1 MKKKPT
7 GPKKVKRSKKQ
18 AFPRGWNEK
27 RVRDVISHYD
37 RQTEGEELAEYEASR
52 TIEGHSVILVP
63 TELIPD
69 IRRLIARRRGA

>member
-7 GPKKVKRSKKQ
+7 GPKKIKRPEKQ

-27 RVRDVISHYD
+27 RVRAVISHYD
-37 RQTEGEELAEYEASR
+37 HQTEDEELAEYEASR
-52 TIEGHSVILVP
+52 TIEGHSVMLVP